1 MKKSISTS
9 IYLFGLIVVLL
20 ASCKKEDKVVTPSG
34 LRSDPTAALPGAFI
48 TIYGTNIQDIV
59 SIKFGNVDAAFSPIY
74 NTKDNIFTTVPTNA
88 LYGKQKITIVNRGGQ
103 TASLDFTVKQP
114 FPIIN
119 SFTPESGP
127 VGDIITISGNYF
139 RNIKSIAIGG
149 TIVTDVTDSTL
160 VNRLS
165 FKIPTGASSGLLTV
179 VTAGGSVSS
188 ANLLSVGE
196 RAVLIA
202 DFDGGGIRPN
212 GTSWYTAG
220 DIDSRTIVNANPAPF
235 TGNFLKLVPKTAST
249 AGYAGIQNYDLS
261 SGSQSFGITSTAAT
275 TFLKFEV
282 NNNGKTGTVLQV
294 VVADGTNNFAKNV
307 NVNGTGW
314 TTVSLKLTDLLS
326 GYGSGTLTP
335 TPNTITT
342 VKFFFQGYAT
352 AAMEANID
360 NVRFAY

>member
-1 MKKSISTS
+1 MKRISTS
-9 IYLFGLIVVLL
+9 IYLFALMIVLL
-20 ASCKKEDKVVTPSG
+20 ASCKKDDKVVTPSG
-34 LRSDPTAALPGAFI
+34 LRTEPGTALPGAFV
-48 TIYGTNIQDIV
+48 TIFGSNMQDIV
-59 SIKFGNVDAAFSPIY
+59 SIKFGNTDAVFSPIY
-74 NTKDNIFTTVPTNA
+74 NTKDNIFTTVPANA
-88 LYGKQKITIVNRGGQ
+88 LYGKQKITIVNKSGQ
-103 TASLDFTVKQP
+103 TASLDFVVKQP

-139 RNIKSIAIGG
+139 RNIKSVAIGG
-149 TIVTDVTDSTL
+149 TQVTEITDSTL

-188 ANLLSVGE
+188 TNVLSVGE

-212 GTSWYTAG
+212 GLSWYTAG
-220 DIDSRTIVNANPAPF
+220 DMTSRTVVDANPAPF
-235 TGNFLKLVPKTAST
+235 TGHFMKLIPNTSST
-249 AGYAGIQNYDLS
+249 AGYAGVQNYDLS
-261 SGSQSFGITSTAAT
+261 SGTQTFGITTSAANT
-275 TFLKFEV
+275 TLKFEV

-294 VVADGTNNFAKNV
+294 IVAYGSGNYAKNV
-307 NVNGTGW
+307 NISGTGW
-314 TTVSLKLTDLLS
+314 NTIAIPLADLKS
-326 GYGSGTLTP
+326 GYGSGTDI
-335 TPNTITT
+335 PNPSLITT
-342 VKFFFQGYAT
+342 IKFFFQGYAT

>member
-20 ASCKKEDKVVTPSG
+20 TSCKKEDKVVTPSG
-34 LRSDPTAALPGAFI
+34 LRSDPGMALPGAFV
-48 TIYGTNIQDIV
+48 TIYGTNMQDIV

-74 NTKDNIFTTVPTNA
+74 NTESNIFTTVPTNA
-88 LYGKQKITIVNRGGQ
+88 LYGKQKITIVNRSGQ

-127 VGDIITISGNYF
+127 VGDIVTISGNYF
-139 RNIKSIAIGG
+139 RNIKSVSIGG
-149 TIVTDVTDSTL
+149 TTVTEITDSTL

-188 ANLLSVGE
+188 TNLLSVGE

-235 TGNFLKLVPKTAST
+235 TGNFLKLIPKTAST

-261 SGSQSFGITSTAAT
+261 SGSQTFGITTAAANT
-275 TFLKFEV
+275 TLKFEV

-294 VVADGTNNFAKNV
+294 IVAYGTGNYAKNV
-307 NVNGTGW
+307 NINGSGW
-314 TTVSLKLTDLLS
+314 STVAIPLSDLKS
-326 GYGSGTLTP
+326 GYGSGTDI
-335 TPNTITT
+335 PNPSLITT